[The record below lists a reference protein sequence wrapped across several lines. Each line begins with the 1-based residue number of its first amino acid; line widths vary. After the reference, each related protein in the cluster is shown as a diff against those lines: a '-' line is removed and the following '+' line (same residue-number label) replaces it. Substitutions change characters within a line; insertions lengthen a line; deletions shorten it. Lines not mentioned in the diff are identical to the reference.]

1 MVRRS
6 HTNHLKPLALALTLI
21 HGGAWAADNSNVEE
35 IIVVGQGT
43 GSLRLTSPN
52 AAGSRLGLT
61 AFETPASV
69 DLVTRDE
76 ILAKGDYSSIDSIT
90 RTAGISNNA
99 NNGDGGMQVSSRG
112 FNGHNTTI
120 HSYDGIRLYIAAG
133 TVTFPADSWTLE
145 RIEVLRGAGSV
156 INGMGALATTINY
169 VPRTA
174 RLGDRSFDA
183 LAAFGSFG
191 QVRTAIGGNVP
202 LNDQAAARFDVAVT
216 EKDGY
221 VDRADEERRVASGS
235 LLWQPSDDVSV
246 RFTVDFADIN
256 PSRYWGTPLVDGQAS
271 ESLRKQNYNY
281 ADAVVQYQDIWS
293 RVHTEWRVND
303 AVTVRNDTFV
313 INDRREWQNLEE
325 YYYIGNDTLEL
336 MSYLGIVQD
345 QRQIGTRTDM
355 LVTGSLGAMDNRF
368 TIGVEGNVSDLD
380 YLNNFNTG
388 GFDAF
393 YESPV
398 FGGPLRARPADAF
411 TQLDYSTE
419 GRQWAVFFDDVLEL
433 NEQLSLVLGGRY
445 DNFDY
450 DRVTH
455 AQPTGRDRSE
465 LAAGFSK
472 FTWRAGLVYQLSDT
486 FSLYAQTSTAADPIT
501 SPISINSANA
511 NFKLSEGRQYEVGLK
526 QQFMNGDGEWTLAYF
541 DIEKENLVTR
551 IPGTTING
559 QIGQQSSSGVEV
571 TLRLNPVQDLS
582 IDFNAAFIDSEYDE
596 YYAGA
601 ESLAGNT
608 PAGVPDMT
616 ANLWVNYNLLDNL
629 HLGTGVRYVDER
641 YRSDNNAA
649 GVLPSYTIVDAA
661 LSWVLNPQATVIL
674 RGRNLTDDDD
684 YVLSEYTTNQW
695 VFGEPRAYEL
705 SLRYSF

>member
-1 MVRRS
+1 
-6 HTNHLKPLALALTLI
+6 
-21 HGGAWAADNSNVEE
+21 
-35 IIVVGQGT
+35 
-43 GSLRLTSPN
+43 SPN

-76 ILAKGDYSSIDSIT
+76 ILAKGDYNSIDSIT

-112 FNGHNTTI
+112 FNGHHTTI

-133 TVTFPADSWTLE
+133 TVTFPADSWTLD

-303 AVTVRNDTFV
+303 
-313 INDRREWQNLEE
+313 
-325 YYYIGNDTLEL
+325 
-336 MSYLGIVQD
+336 
-345 QRQIGTRTDM
+345 
-355 LVTGSLGAMDNRF
+355 
-368 TIGVEGNVSDLD
+368 
-380 YLNNFNTG
+380 
-388 GFDAF
+388 
-393 YESPV
+393 
-398 FGGPLRARPADAF
+398 
-411 TQLDYSTE
+411 
-419 GRQWAVFFDDVLEL
+419 
-433 NEQLSLVLGGRY
+433 
-445 DNFDY
+445 
-450 DRVTH
+450 
-455 AQPTGRDRSE
+455 
-465 LAAGFSK
+465 
-472 FTWRAGLVYQLSDT
+472 
-486 FSLYAQTSTAADPIT
+486 
-501 SPISINSANA
+501 
-511 NFKLSEGRQYEVGLK
+511 
-526 QQFMNGDGEWTLAYF
+526 
-541 DIEKENLVTR
+541 
-551 IPGTTING
+551 
-559 QIGQQSSSGVEV
+559 
-571 TLRLNPVQDLS
+571 
-582 IDFNAAFIDSEYDE
+582 
-596 YYAGA
+596 
-601 ESLAGNT
+601 
-608 PAGVPDMT
+608 
-616 ANLWVNYNLLDNL
+616 
-629 HLGTGVRYVDER
+629 
-641 YRSDNNAA
+641 
-649 GVLPSYTIVDAA
+649 
-661 LSWVLNPQATVIL
+661 
-674 RGRNLTDDDD
+674 
-684 YVLSEYTTNQW
+684 
-695 VFGEPRAYEL
+695 
-705 SLRYSF
+705 